1 MRIDGPRRS
10 GGSGR
15 VRNGSEAK
23 QSTSTFSVSNGNPSG
38 AAGAVSTP
46 AAIGGVDAL
55 LALQSIGEVG
65 GRGERVRH
73 GFALLDILDEV
84 KLDLLA
90 GALSP
95 DRLERLVSEVGRRPQ
110 RKAGEAVESVLDEIE
125 LRARVELAKLG
136 REAA

>member
-1 MRIDGPRRS
+1 MRIDGPRRP

-15 VRNGSEAK
+15 VRNGSGTA
-23 QSTSTFSVSNGNPSG
+23 QPTSGFSVANGTASS
-38 AAGAVSTP
+38 AAGTASAP

-55 LALQSIGEVG
+55 LALQSVGEVG

-73 GFALLDILDEV
+73 GFALLDILDEM
-84 KLDLLA
+84 KLDLLS
-90 GALSP
+90 GAPSP
-95 DRLERLVSEVGRRPQ
+95 DRLERLVSAVARRPQ
-110 RKAGEAVESVLDEIE
+110 RNAGEAVESVLDEIE

>member
-1 MRIDGPRRS
+1 MRIDGPRRP

-15 VRNGSEAK
+15 VRNGSGTT
-23 QSTSTFSVSNGNPSG
+23 QPTSGFSVSNGTAPSAS
-38 AAGAVSTP
+38 AAASAP

-55 LALQSIGEVG
+55 LALQSVGEVG

-73 GFALLDILDEV
+73 GFALLDILDEM
-84 KLDLLA
+84 KLDLLS
-90 GALSP
+90 GTLSP
-95 DRLERLVSEVGRRPQ
+95 DRLERLVSTVARRPQ
-110 RKAGEAVESVLDEIE
+110 RNAGEAVESVLDEIE